1 MSRLTGGSWASGNK
15 VPPGPIVVI
24 GSINL
29 DLVCRVGR
37 MPEPGETILGN
48 DLAQLAGGKGAN
60 QAVAAAKLVGASRDV
75 HMIGRVGDDDF
86 GSRLLNGLQQ
96 HKVNTD
102 HVTVTEGSSS
112 GCALILVDKKGE
124 NSIVVAPGA
133 NAKLRPAD
141 IDAAEALLATASV
154 VLIQLEIPM
163 ETVAH
168 AIATCR
174 KLGVFVILDPA
185 PVPPKGAPKEVFHV
199 NILTPNQREAEALLP
214 NRHMGRMRRKK
225 RVDAKQIGTDLLS
238 RGPQA
243 VVLKLGARGAMIQD
257 QSGHIQTIK
266 GLKVSVVDTTA
277 AGDAFAGALAVAL
290 ADGKDLRDAVQFAN
304 AAGAACCR
312 SFGAQRSLPSR
323 EEVEKL
329 LKR

>member
-1 MSRLTGGSWASGNK
+1 MSRMSSGSWASGNRI
-15 VPPGPIVVI
+15 PPGPIVVI
-24 GSINL
+24 GSINM

-37 MPEPGETILGN
+37 MPAAGETILG
-48 DLAQLAGGKGAN
+48 DELATLPGGKGAN
-60 QAVAAAKLVGASRDV
+60 QAVAAAKLGAAV
-75 HMIGRVGDDDF
+75 HLIGRVGDDDF
-86 GSRLLNGLQQ
+86 GSLRINCLQQ

-102 HVTVTEGSSS
+102 FVTVTEGASS

-133 NAKLRPAD
+133 NARLRPAD
-141 IDAAEALLATASV
+141 IDAAEGLLATASV
-154 VLIQLEIPM
+154 VLIQLEIPLP
-163 ETVAH
+163 TVQH
-168 AIATCR
+168 AIAACR
-174 KLGVFVILDPA
+174 RLGVFVILDPA
-185 PVPPKGAPKEVFHV
+185 PVPKGVPKEIFQV
-199 NILTPNQREAEALLP
+199 NVLTPNQLEAEALLP
-214 NRHMGRMRRKK
+214 MRDMGRMRRKK

-238 RGPQA
+238 RGPQN

-257 QSGHIQTIK
+257 QSGRIETVK

-290 ADGKDLRDAVQFAN
+290 SEGKEMREAVKFAN

-312 SFGAQRSLPSR
+312 AFGAQPALPSR

-329 LKR
+329 LKGRR

>member
-1 MSRLTGGSWASGNK
+1 MSRQTGGSWASGNK

-24 GSINL
+24 GSINM
-29 DLVCRVGR
+29 DLVCRVQR
-37 MPEPGETILGN
+37 MPAPGETILGN

-60 QAVAAAKLVGASRDV
+60 QAVAAAKLGASV

-86 GSRLLNGLQQ
+86 GSRLINGLQQ
-96 HKVNTD
+96 HKVNAD

-133 NAKLRPAD
+133 NARLRPAD
-141 IDAAEALLATASV
+141 VDAAAGLLATASV

-163 ETVAH
+163 ETVVH
-168 AIATCR
+168 AIAACR

-185 PVPPKGAPKEVFHV
+185 PVPVKGIPRELFAV

-214 NRHMGRMRRKK
+214 NRDMGRMRRTK

-238 RGPQA
+238 RGPQT

-257 QSGHIQTIK
+257 QSGYIETIK

-277 AGDAFAGALAVAL
+277 AGDAFVAGMAVSL
-290 ADGKDLRDAVQFAN
+290 SEGNGMREAVRFAN
-304 AAGAACCR
+304 ASGAACCR
-312 SFGAQRSLPSR
+312 SFGAQPSLPSR

-329 LKR
+329 LKGRR